1 MKIDKNSTAKNKD
14 NQAWEV
20 GDFIYSADEGLYL
33 VAKITALRGPSSYTV
48 IDLDSGY
55 SSDSYET
62 IAELQHHTGDPD
74 DRIITWTSKLGA
86 LVGIEHAW

>member
-1 MKIDKNSTAKNKD
+1 MKFDKGSITKD
-14 NQAWEV
+14 KDTPAWRV
-20 GDFIYSADEGLYL
+20 GDFIYGADKSLYL

-48 IDLDSGY
+48 IDLESGC